1 VFLPLI
7 NRIKVISVLAVLI
20 LLWPLCVAVWVI
32 QWPFVRYMAPAAR
45 SRAPL
50 NPTALT

>member
-1 VFLPLI
+1 VI

-20 LLWPLCVAVWVI
+20 LVWPLCVAVWLI

-45 SRAPL
+45 LPSP
-50 NPTALT
+50 